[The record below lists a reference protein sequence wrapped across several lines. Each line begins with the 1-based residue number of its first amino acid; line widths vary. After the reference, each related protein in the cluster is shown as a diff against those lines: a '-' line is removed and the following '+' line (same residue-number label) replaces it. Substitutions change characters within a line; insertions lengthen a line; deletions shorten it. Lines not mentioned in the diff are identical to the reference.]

1 MKKAKVKFL
10 IDAYGVID
18 GINDGT
24 IYARIYDINTYEY
37 IDDITLSIDEFCT
50 EHQELLHPTVI
61 FTWRLGYIGKK
72 AFSNFRV
79 KMREYPRL
87 PKMTY
92 EEICELSRRIRN
104 NDLIDFGEAE

>member
-1 MKKAKVKFL
+1 MFL

-18 GINDGT
+18 GINNGT
-24 IYARIYDINTYEY
+24 IYARIYDIKTYEY
-37 IDDITLSIDEFCT
+37 IDDITLNVNEFSA
-50 EHQELLHPTVI
+50 EHQKLLDTSVV

-79 KMREYPRL
+79 KMREITRL

-92 EEICELSRRIRN
+92 EQVCELSRRERN
-104 NDLIDFGEAE
+104 IDSIDFGKAE